1 MNQESSLYAH
11 HHFLTQI
18 SAERQTT
25 EISTLGR
32 QETTKVTRPRSRRRW
47 HELRDGRWDEVIVLV
62 GEKRI

>member
-32 QETTKVTRPRSRRRW
+32 QETTKVTRDRSRRRW
-47 HELRDGRWDEVIVLV
+47 HELRDIHPILEAASNDDNY
-62 GEKRI
+62 